1 MGSCH
6 TGERY
11 LASLSFDPQTAATPG
26 SRFYIKEL
34 TMTETKDNHLNSAS
48 TRSVHAGEQRNKPY
62 HSLIDPIVPTSTY
75 YFDSYED
82 ICQFTQDKNNA
93 QATERLEYGRYGNPT
108 IRAVEHRLA
117 ALEAGEEALLFA
129 SGMAAVTTTLLTF
142 LKAGDHIIFTDD
154 IYRKTREFGQNFLNR
169 FGVESTVVAVGNE
182 DELESEILK
191 NTRLI
196 LSESPTNP
204 YLRVVDVEKLVEIAR
219 KHGLLTL
226 IDATFATPINLRP
239 LDYGIDL
246 VLHSGT
252 KYLGGH
258 HDLLSGVVVGR
269 KELVDSIREHVN
281 LMGAVAD
288 PYNAYLLLRGLKTL
302 ALRVRH
308 QNQAAM
314 QLAEYLLAQPLV
326 EQVYY
331 PGLENHPD
339 YAIAKR
345 QMSGFGGVV
354 SFTLR
359 ADLERTARFLDRL
372 KIPYIT
378 PSLGGAE
385 SLVSQPA
392 LLSYYSISAEDRAAW
407 GIKDNLVRYALGI
420 EDVHDLITDL
430 QQAFDWLQNQS

>member
-1 MGSCH
+1 
-6 TGERY
+6 
-11 LASLSFDPQTAATPG
+11 
-26 SRFYIKEL
+26 
-34 TMTETKDNHLNSAS
+34 MTETNEKYHNSAS
-48 TRSVHAGEQRNKPY
+48 TRSVHAGEQREKPY

-75 YFDSYED
+75 VFDSYED
-82 ICQFTQDKNNA
+82 ICQFTLDKN
-93 QATERLEYGRYGNPT
+93 QAVPTDRLEYGRYGNPT
-108 IRAVEHRLA
+108 IRAVEQRLA
-117 ALEAGEEALLFA
+117 ALEGGEEALLFA

-169 FGVESTVVAVGNE
+169 FGVESTVVAVGKE
-182 DELESEILK
+182 DELESAIQK

-204 YLRVVDVEKLVEIAR
+204 YLRVVDIEKLVEIAR

-239 LDYGIDL
+239 LEYGIDL

-258 HDLLSGVVVGR
+258 HDLLSGVVIGR

-314 QLAEYLLAQPLV
+314 QLAEYLLTQPLV

-339 YAIAKR
+339 HAVAIR
-345 QMSGFGGVV
+345 QMNGFGGVV

-359 ADLERTARFLDRL
+359 ADLERTARFLDHL

-392 LLSYYSISAEDRAAW
+392 LLSYYSISAADRAAW

-420 EDVHDLITDL
+420 EDIQDLIADL
-430 QQAFDWLQNQS
+430 QQAFDWLQNQI

>member
-1 MGSCH
+1 
-6 TGERY
+6 
-11 LASLSFDPQTAATPG
+11 
-26 SRFYIKEL
+26 
-34 TMTETKDNHLNSAS
+34 MTKTNDDFQNSAS
-48 TRSVHAGEQRNKPY
+48 SRSVHAGEQREKPY

-75 YFDSYED
+75 VFDSYED

-93 QATERLEYGRYGNPT
+93 VPTDRLEYGRYGNPT
-108 IRAVEHRLA
+108 IRAVEQRLA
-117 ALEAGEEALLFA
+117 ALEGGEEALLFA

-154 IYRKTREFGQNFLNR
+154 IYRKTREFGQNFLQR
-169 FGVESTVVAVGNE
+169 FGVESTVVAIGNE
-182 DELESEILK
+182 EELNAAIRG

-196 LSESPTNP
+196 LSETPTNP
-204 YLRVVDVEKLVEIAR
+204 YLRVVDIERLVEIA
-219 KHGLLTL
+219 KQHGLLTI

-239 LDYGIDL
+239 LEFGVDL
-246 VLHSGT
+246 VIHSGT

-258 HDLLSGVVVGR
+258 HDLLSGVVIGR
-269 KELVDSIREHVN
+269 KELADLVREHVN

-288 PYNAYLLLRGLKTL
+288 PYNAYLLLRGMKTL

-308 QNQAAM
+308 QNQASM
-314 QLAEYLLAQPLV
+314 QLAEYLLTQPLV

-331 PGLENHPD
+331 PGLTNHPD
-339 YAIAKR
+339 HDIAKR
-345 QMSGFGGVV
+345 QMTGFGGVV
-354 SFTLR
+354 SFTLLS
-359 ADLERTARFLDRL
+359 DLERTARFLDRL

-407 GIKDNLVRYALGI
+407 GIKDNLVG
-420 EDVHDLITDL
+420 D
-430 QQAFDWLQNQS
+430 

>member
-1 MGSCH
+1 
-6 TGERY
+6 
-11 LASLSFDPQTAATPG
+11 
-26 SRFYIKEL
+26 
-34 TMTETKDNHLNSAS
+34 MTETNEKYHNSAS
-48 TRSVHAGEQRNKPY
+48 TRSVHAGEQREKPY

-75 YFDSYED
+75 VFDSYED
-82 ICQFTQDKNNA
+82 ICQFTLDKN
-93 QATERLEYGRYGNPT
+93 QAVPTDRLEYGRYGNPT
-108 IRAVEHRLA
+108 IRAVEQRLA
-117 ALEAGEEALLFA
+117 ALEGGEEALLFA

-169 FGVESTVVAVGNE
+169 FGVESTVVAVGKE
-182 DELESEILK
+182 DELESAIQK

-204 YLRVVDVEKLVEIAR
+204 YLRVVDIEKLVEIAR

-239 LDYGIDL
+239 LEYGIDL

-258 HDLLSGVVVGR
+258 HDLLSGVVIGR

-314 QLAEYLLAQPLV
+314 QLAEYLLTQPLV

-339 YAIAKR
+339 HAVAIR
-345 QMSGFGGVV
+345 QMNGFGGVV

-359 ADLERTARFLDRL
+359 ADLERTARFLDHL

-392 LLSYYSISAEDRAAW
+392 LLSYYSISAAERAAW

-420 EDVHDLITDL
+420 EDIQDLIADL
-430 QQAFDWLQNQS
+430 QQAFDWLQNQI

>member
-1 MGSCH
+1 
-6 TGERY
+6 
-11 LASLSFDPQTAATPG
+11 
-26 SRFYIKEL
+26 
-34 TMTETKDNHLNSAS
+34 MTETNEKYHNSAS
-48 TRSVHAGEQRNKPY
+48 TRSVHAGEQREKPY

-75 YFDSYED
+75 VFDSYED
-82 ICQFTQDKNNA
+82 ICQFTRDKN
-93 QATERLEYGRYGNPT
+93 QAVPTDRLEYGRYGNPT
-108 IRAVEHRLA
+108 IRAVEQRLA
-117 ALEAGEEALLFA
+117 ALEGGEEALLFA

-154 IYRKTREFGQNFLNR
+154 IYRKTREFGQNFLQR
-169 FGVESTVVAVGNE
+169 YGVESTVVAIGNE
-182 DELESEILK
+182 EELKTAIRGS
-191 NTRLI
+191 TRLI
-196 LSESPTNP
+196 LSETPTNP
-204 YLRVVDVEKLVEIAR
+204 YLRVVDIERLVEIA
-219 KHGLLTL
+219 KQNGLLTI

-239 LDYGIDL
+239 LEFGVDL
-246 VLHSGT
+246 VIHSGT

-258 HDLLSGVVVGR
+258 HDLLSGVVIGR
-269 KELVDSIREHVN
+269 KELVDPVREHVN

-288 PYNAYLLLRGLKTL
+288 PHNAYLLLRGLKTL

-308 QNQAAM
+308 QNQATM
-314 QLAEYLLAQPLV
+314 QLAEYLLSQPLV

-331 PGLENHPD
+331 PGLTNHPD
-339 YAIAKR
+339 HGIARR

-359 ADLERTARFLDRL
+359 TDLERTARFLDRL
-372 KIPYIT
+372 QIPYIT

-420 EDVHDLITDL
+420 EDAQDLIDDL
-430 QQAFDWLQNQS
+430 HQAFAWLQRQI

>member
-1 MGSCH
+1 
-6 TGERY
+6 
-11 LASLSFDPQTAATPG
+11 
-26 SRFYIKEL
+26 
-34 TMTETKDNHLNSAS
+34 MTETNEKYHNSAS
-48 TRSVHAGEQRNKPY
+48 TRCVHAGEQREKPY

-75 YFDSYED
+75 VFDSYED
-82 ICQFTQDKNNA
+82 ICQFTLDKN
-93 QATERLEYGRYGNPT
+93 QAVPTDRLEYGRYGNPT
-108 IRAVEHRLA
+108 IRAVEQRLA
-117 ALEAGEEALLFA
+117 ALEGGEEALLFA

-169 FGVESTVVAVGNE
+169 FGVESTVVAVGKE
-182 DELESEILK
+182 DELESAIQK

-204 YLRVVDVEKLVEIAR
+204 YLRVVDIEKLVEIAR

-239 LDYGIDL
+239 LEYGIDL

-258 HDLLSGVVVGR
+258 HDLLSGVVIGR

-314 QLAEYLLAQPLV
+314 QLAEYLLTQPMV

-339 YAIAKR
+339 NAIAKR

-354 SFTLR
+354 SFTVR
-359 ADLERTARFLDRL
+359 ADLERTARFLDHL

-392 LLSYYSISAEDRAAW
+392 LLSYYSISAEDRTAW

-420 EDVHDLITDL
+420 EDAQDLIDDL
-430 QQAFDWLQNQS
+430 HQAFVWLQRQI

>member
-1 MGSCH
+1 
-6 TGERY
+6 
-11 LASLSFDPQTAATPG
+11 
-26 SRFYIKEL
+26 
-34 TMTETKDNHLNSAS
+34 MTETKNNHLNSAS

-75 YFDSYED
+75 FFDSYED
-82 ICQFTQDKNNA
+82 ICQFTLDKNN
-93 QATERLEYGRYGNPT
+93 TKPTDRLEYGRYGNPT
-108 IRAVEHRLA
+108 IRAVEQRLA
-117 ALEAGEEALLFA
+117 ALEGGEEALLFA
-129 SGMAAVTTTLLTF
+129 SGMAAVTTALLTF

-154 IYRKTREFGQNFLNR
+154 IYRKTREFGQNFLTR

-182 DELESEILK
+182 DELESAIQK

-204 YLRVVDVEKLVEIAR
+204 YLRVVDIEKLVEIAR
-219 KHGLLTL
+219 KYGLLTI

-239 LDYGIDL
+239 LEYGIDL

-258 HDLLSGVVVGR
+258 HDLLSGVVIGR
-269 KELVDSIREHVN
+269 KELVDSVREHVN

-314 QLAEYLLAQPLV
+314 QLAEYLLAQPMV
-326 EQVYY
+326 EQVFY
-331 PGLENHPD
+331 PGLDNHLD
-339 YAIAKR
+339 HAIAKR

-359 ADLERTARFLDRL
+359 ADLERTARFLDHLR
-372 KIPYIT
+372 IPYIT

-420 EDVHDLITDL
+420 EDVQDLIADL
-430 QQAFDWLQNQS
+430 QQAFDWLQKQI

>member
-1 MGSCH
+1 
-6 TGERY
+6 
-11 LASLSFDPQTAATPG
+11 
-26 SRFYIKEL
+26 
-34 TMTETKDNHLNSAS
+34 MTKTNDDFQNSAS
-48 TRSVHAGEQRNKPY
+48 SRSVHAGEQREKPY

-75 YFDSYED
+75 VFDSYED

-93 QATERLEYGRYGNPT
+93 VPTDRLEYGRYGNPT
-108 IRAVEHRLA
+108 IRAVEQRLA
-117 ALEAGEEALLFA
+117 ALEGGEEALLFA

-154 IYRKTREFGQNFLNR
+154 IYRKTREFGQNFLQR
-169 FGVESTVVAVGNE
+169 FGVESTVVAIGNE
-182 DELESEILK
+182 EELNAAIRG

-196 LSESPTNP
+196 LSETPTNP
-204 YLRVVDVEKLVEIAR
+204 YLRVVDIERLVEIA
-219 KHGLLTL
+219 KQHGLLTI

-239 LDYGIDL
+239 LEFGVDL
-246 VLHSGT
+246 VIHSGT

-258 HDLLSGVVVGR
+258 HDLLSGVVIGR
-269 KELVDSIREHVN
+269 KELVDLVREHVN

-288 PYNAYLLLRGLKTL
+288 PYNAYLLLRGMKTL

-308 QNQAAM
+308 QNQASM
-314 QLAEYLLAQPLV
+314 QLAEYLLTQPLV

-331 PGLENHPD
+331 PGLTNHPD
-339 YAIAKR
+339 HDIAKR
-345 QMSGFGGVV
+345 QMTGFGGVV
-354 SFTLR
+354 SFTLLS
-359 ADLERTARFLDRL
+359 DLERTARFLDRL

-420 EDVHDLITDL
+420 EDAQDLIDDL
-430 QQAFDWLQNQS
+430 QQAFDWLKNQT

>member
-1 MGSCH
+1 M
-6 TGERY
+6 
-11 LASLSFDPQTAATPG
+11 
-26 SRFYIKEL
+26 
-34 TMTETKDNHLNSAS
+34 TMTNSDSHRSAS
-48 TRSVHAGEQRNKPY
+48 TRSVHAGERRHKPY

-75 YFDSYED
+75 VFDDYDD
-82 ICQFTQDKNNA
+82 ICRFTQDKNNGI
-93 QATERLEYGRYGNPT
+93 ATERLEYGRYGNPT
-108 IRAVEHRLA
+108 VRVVEERLA
-117 ALEAGEEALLFA
+117 ALEGGAEALLFA

-142 LKAGDHIIFTDD
+142 LKAGDHFIYTDD
-154 IYRKTREFGQNFLNR
+154 IYRKTREFGINFLQR
-169 FGVESTVVAVGNE
+169 FGVESTMVPIG
-182 DELESEILK
+182 DESQLRDAIQD

-196 LSESPTNP
+196 LSETPTNP
-204 YLRVVDVEKLVEIAR
+204 YLRVVDIEKLVEIAR
-219 KHGLLTL
+219 EQQLLTI
-226 IDATFATPINLRP
+226 IDATFATPINLQA

-258 HDLLSGVVVGR
+258 HDLLSGVVIGR
-269 KELVDSIREHVN
+269 KELVDPIREHVN

-288 PYNAYLLLRGLKTL
+288 PNNASLLLRGLKTL

-314 QLAEYLLAQPLV
+314 QMAEYLSTLPLV

-331 PGLENHPD
+331 PGLADHPD
-339 YAIAKR
+339 HIIAKR
-345 QMSGFGGVV
+345 LLSGFGGVV

-359 ADLERTARFLDRL
+359 ASLEHTARFLDHL
-372 KIPYIT
+372 QIPYIT

-407 GIKDNLVRYALGI
+407 GVKDNLVRYALGI
-420 EDVHDLITDL
+420 EDVQDLIDDL
-430 QQAFDWLQNQS
+430 QQAFDWLKDQ

>member
-1 MGSCH
+1 MTDDKSNIH
-6 TGERY
+6 T
-11 LASLSFDPQTAATPG
+11 
-26 SRFYIKEL
+26 
-34 TMTETKDNHLNSAS
+34 SAS
-48 TRSVHAGEQRNKPY
+48 TRSVHAGEKRQKPY

-75 YFDSYED
+75 VFDSYED

-93 QATERLEYGRYGNPT
+93 IPTDRLEYGRYGNPT
-108 IRAVEHRLA
+108 VRAVEQRLA
-117 ALEAGEEALLFA
+117 ALEGGEEALLFS

-142 LKAGDHIIFTDD
+142 LKAGDHIIYTDD
-154 IYRKTREFGQNFLNR
+154 IYRKTREFGLNFLQR
-169 FGVESTVVAVGNE
+169 FGVESSMVAMG
-182 DELESEILK
+182 DYGALEKVIRS

-196 LSESPTNP
+196 LSETPTNP
-204 YLRVVDVEKLVEIAR
+204 YLRVVDCEKLVKMANTY
-219 KHGLLTL
+219 GLMTL

-239 LDYGIDL
+239 LEYGVDL

-269 KELVDSIREHVN
+269 KELVDPIREHVN

-302 ALRVRH
+302 GLRVRH

-314 QLAEYLLAQPLV
+314 QLAEFLLRQPLV

-331 PGLENHPD
+331 PGISNHPD
-339 YAIAKR
+339 YKIAKR

-354 SFTLR
+354 SFTLK
-359 ADLERTARFLDRL
+359 ADLEQTARFLDRL
-372 KIPYIT
+372 QIPYIT

-392 LLSYYSISAEDRAAW
+392 LLSYYSISAQDRAAW
-407 GIKDNLVRYALGI
+407 GVKDNLVRYALGI
-420 EDVHDLITDL
+420 EDATDLIADI
-430 QQAFDWLQNQS
+430 QQAFDWLEKQI

>member
-1 MGSCH
+1 
-6 TGERY
+6 
-11 LASLSFDPQTAATPG
+11 
-26 SRFYIKEL
+26 
-34 TMTETKDNHLNSAS
+34 MTKTNDDFQNSAS
-48 TRSVHAGEQRNKPY
+48 SRSVHAGEQREKPY

-75 YFDSYED
+75 VFDSYED

-93 QATERLEYGRYGNPT
+93 VPTDRLEYGRYGNPT
-108 IRAVEHRLA
+108 IRAVEQRLA
-117 ALEAGEEALLFA
+117 ALEGGEEALLFA

-154 IYRKTREFGQNFLNR
+154 IYRKTREFGQNFLQR
-169 FGVESTVVAVGNE
+169 FGVESTVVAIGNE
-182 DELESEILK
+182 EELNAAIRG

-196 LSESPTNP
+196 LSETPTNP
-204 YLRVVDVEKLVEIAR
+204 YLRVVDIERLVEIA
-219 KHGLLTL
+219 KQHGLLTI

-239 LDYGIDL
+239 LEFGVDL
-246 VLHSGT
+246 VIHSGT

-258 HDLLSGVVVGR
+258 HDLLSGVVIGR
-269 KELVDSIREHVN
+269 KELADLVREHVN

-288 PYNAYLLLRGLKTL
+288 PYNAYLLLRGMKTL

-308 QNQAAM
+308 QNQASM
-314 QLAEYLLAQPLV
+314 QLAEYLLTQPLV

-331 PGLENHPD
+331 PGLTNHPD
-339 YAIAKR
+339 HDIAKR
-345 QMSGFGGVV
+345 QMTGFGGVV
-354 SFTLR
+354 SFTLLS
-359 ADLERTARFLDRL
+359 DLERTARFLDRL

-420 EDVHDLITDL
+420 EDAQDLIDDL
-430 QQAFDWLQNQS
+430 QQAFDWLKNQT

>member
-1 MGSCH
+1 
-6 TGERY
+6 
-11 LASLSFDPQTAATPG
+11 
-26 SRFYIKEL
+26 
-34 TMTETKDNHLNSAS
+34 MTKTNDDFKNSAS
-48 TRSVHAGEQRNKPY
+48 SRSVHAGEQREKPY

-75 YFDSYED
+75 VFDSYED

-93 QATERLEYGRYGNPT
+93 VPTDRLEYGRYGNPT
-108 IRAVEHRLA
+108 IRAVEQRLA
-117 ALEAGEEALLFA
+117 ALEGGEEALLFA

-154 IYRKTREFGQNFLNR
+154 IYRKTREFGQNFLQR
-169 FGVESTVVAVGNE
+169 FGVESTVVAIGNE
-182 DELESEILK
+182 EELNAAIRG

-196 LSESPTNP
+196 LSETPTNP
-204 YLRVVDVEKLVEIAR
+204 YLRVVDIERLVEIA
-219 KHGLLTL
+219 KQHGLLTI

-239 LDYGIDL
+239 LEFGVDL
-246 VLHSGT
+246 VIHSGT

-258 HDLLSGVVVGR
+258 HDLLSGVVIGR
-269 KELVDSIREHVN
+269 KELVDLVREHVN

-288 PYNAYLLLRGLKTL
+288 PYNAYLLLRGMKTL

-308 QNQAAM
+308 QNQASM
-314 QLAEYLLAQPLV
+314 QLAEYLLTQPLV

-331 PGLENHPD
+331 PGLTNHPD
-339 YAIAKR
+339 HDIAKR
-345 QMSGFGGVV
+345 QMTGFGGVV
-354 SFTLR
+354 SFTLLS
-359 ADLERTARFLDRL
+359 DLERTARFLDRL

-420 EDVHDLITDL
+420 EDAQDLIDDL
-430 QQAFDWLQNQS
+430 QQAFDWLKNQT

>member
-1 MGSCH
+1 MTDDISNFH
-6 TGERY
+6 T
-11 LASLSFDPQTAATPG
+11 
-26 SRFYIKEL
+26 
-34 TMTETKDNHLNSAS
+34 SAS
-48 TRSVHAGEQRNKPY
+48 TRSVHAGERRQKPY

-75 YFDSYED
+75 VFDSYED

-93 QATERLEYGRYGNPT
+93 APTDRLEYGRYGNPT
-108 IRAVEHRLA
+108 VRAVEQRLA
-117 ALEAGEEALLFA
+117 ALEGGEEALLFS

-142 LKAGDHIIFTDD
+142 LKAGDHIIYTDD
-154 IYRKTREFGQNFLNR
+154 IYRKTREFGQNFLQR
-169 FGVESTVVAVGNE
+169 FGVESTVVAMG
-182 DELESEILK
+182 DYDALEAAIRS

-196 LSESPTNP
+196 LSETPTNP
-204 YLRVVDVEKLVEIAR
+204 YLRVVDCEKLVDIAR
-219 KHGLLTL
+219 KLGLLTI

-239 LDYGIDL
+239 LEYGVDL
-246 VLHSGT
+246 VIHSGT

-269 KELVDSIREHVN
+269 KELVDPIREHVN

-288 PYNAYLLLRGLKTL
+288 PHNAYLLLRGLKTL
-302 ALRVRH
+302 GLRVRH
-308 QNQAAM
+308 QNQAALK
-314 QLAEYLLAQPLV
+314 LAEYLLTQPLI

-331 PGLENHPD
+331 PGLSNHPD
-339 YAIAKR
+339 HEIAKR

-354 SFTLR
+354 SFTLK
-359 ADLERTARFLDRL
+359 ADLEQTARFLDRL
-372 KIPYIT
+372 QIPFIT

-420 EDVHDLITDL
+420 EDAEDLIADL
-430 QQAFDWLQNQS
+430 QQAFDWLQEQI

>member
-1 MGSCH
+1 
-6 TGERY
+6 
-11 LASLSFDPQTAATPG
+11 
-26 SRFYIKEL
+26 
-34 TMTETKDNHLNSAS
+34 MTETKDNHLNSAS

-75 YFDSYED
+75 YFDNYED
-82 ICQFTQDKNNA
+82 ICQFTLDKNNA
-93 QATERLEYGRYGNPT
+93 RSTDRLEYGRYGNPT
-108 IRAVEHRLA
+108 IRAVEQRLA
-117 ALEAGEEALLFA
+117 ALEGGEEALLFA

-182 DELESEILK
+182 DELESAILK

-204 YLRVVDVEKLVEIAR
+204 YLRVVDIEKLVEIAR

-288 PYNAYLLLRGLKTL
+288 PYNSYLLLRGLKTL

-331 PGLENHPD
+331 PGLANHPD
-339 YAIAKR
+339 HVVAKR

-359 ADLERTARFLDRL
+359 ADLERTARFLDHL

-420 EDVHDLITDL
+420 EDVQDLIADL
-430 QQAFDWLQNQS
+430 QQAFVWLQNQI

>member
-1 MGSCH
+1 LIYK
-6 TGERY
+6 R
-11 LASLSFDPQTAATPG
+11 LPNPG

-34 TMTETKDNHLNSAS
+34 MMTETKNNHLNSAS

-82 ICQFTQDKNNA
+82 ICQFTLDKNNA
-93 QATERLEYGRYGNPT
+93 KPTERLEYGRYGNPT
-108 IRAVEHRLA
+108 IRAVELRLA

-129 SGMAAVTTTLLTF
+129 SGMAAVTTALLTF

-182 DELESEILK
+182 DELESAIQK

-204 YLRVVDVEKLVEIAR
+204 YLRVVDIEKLVEIAR
-219 KHGLLTL
+219 KHGLLTI

-239 LDYGIDL
+239 LEYGIDL
-246 VLHSGT
+246 VIHSGT

-258 HDLLSGVVVGR
+258 HDLLSGVVIGR
-269 KELVDSIREHVN
+269 KELVDFVREHVN

-339 YAIAKR
+339 HAIAKR

-359 ADLERTARFLDRL
+359 ADLERTARFLDHL

-392 LLSYYSISAEDRAAW
+392 LLSYYSIRAEDRAAW

-420 EDVHDLITDL
+420 EDVQDLIADL

>member
-1 MGSCH
+1 
-6 TGERY
+6 
-11 LASLSFDPQTAATPG
+11 
-26 SRFYIKEL
+26 
-34 TMTETKDNHLNSAS
+34 MTKTNDDFKNSAS
-48 TRSVHAGEQRNKPY
+48 SRSVHAGEQREKPY

-75 YFDSYED
+75 VFDSYED

-93 QATERLEYGRYGNPT
+93 VPTDRLEYGRYGNPT
-108 IRAVEHRLA
+108 IRAVEQRLA
-117 ALEAGEEALLFA
+117 ALEGGEEALLFA

-154 IYRKTREFGQNFLNR
+154 IYRKTREFGQNFLQR
-169 FGVESTVVAVGNE
+169 FGVESTVVAIGNE
-182 DELESEILK
+182 EELNAAIRG

-196 LSESPTNP
+196 LSETPTNP
-204 YLRVVDVEKLVEIAR
+204 YLRVVDIERLVEIA
-219 KHGLLTL
+219 KQHGLLTI

-239 LDYGIDL
+239 LEFGVDL
-246 VLHSGT
+246 VIHSGT

-258 HDLLSGVVVGR
+258 HDLLSGVVIGR
-269 KELVDSIREHVN
+269 KELADLVREHVN

-288 PYNAYLLLRGLKTL
+288 PYNAYLLLRGMKTL

-308 QNQAAM
+308 QNQASM
-314 QLAEYLLAQPLV
+314 QLAEYLLTQPLV

-331 PGLENHPD
+331 PGLTNHPD
-339 YAIAKR
+339 HDIAKR
-345 QMSGFGGVV
+345 QMTGFGGVV
-354 SFTLR
+354 SFTLLS
-359 ADLERTARFLDRL
+359 DLERTARFLDRL

-420 EDVHDLITDL
+420 EDAQDLIDDL
-430 QQAFDWLQNQS
+430 QQAFDWLKNQT